1 MEIKT
6 TVLEVGELVP
16 AFAEEM
22 LLVLFGPEATNEL
35 KPICVMHEF
44 ETIPS
49 NFLKEGTQFEMGDN
63 TYTITQVGSAANK
76 NFDELGH
83 ISIYFKKPEEKLL
96 PGAIIAEP
104 EVFPEFQIGDVIRF
118 YN

>member
-1 MEIKT
+1 MEVKT

-44 ETIPS
+44 EETPT
-49 NFLKEGTQFEMGDN
+49 NFLKVGTKFDMGGN
-63 TYTITQVGSAANK
+63 TYTVTQLGSAANK

-83 ISIYFKKPEEKLL
+83 ISIYFKETEEELL
-96 PGAIIAEP
+96 PGAVIAEP
-104 EVFPEFQIGDVIRF
+104 AVFPNIESGDVLKF